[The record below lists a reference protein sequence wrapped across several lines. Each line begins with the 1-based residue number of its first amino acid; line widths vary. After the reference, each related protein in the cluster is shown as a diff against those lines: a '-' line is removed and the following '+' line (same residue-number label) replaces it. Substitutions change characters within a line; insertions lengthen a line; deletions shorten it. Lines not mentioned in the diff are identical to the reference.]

1 MGYLSHIETLNTGIK
16 VDLNGVRLS
25 GSDFDKT
32 QAGVKF
38 DAIIDDAVEDMRN
51 HFDDANVQTAIIF
64 TSNIANARHILQS
77 WGDDS
82 TMRIVCGDKSVC
94 SDLQRKQAI
103 EWIKNGSG
111 QRIIVNVDILTEGFD
126 HKALDC
132 VVLLRA
138 TTSPGLLVQM
148 VGRVIRPHDDKHCGY
163 LIDYGTN
170 IERLTKGGIENIIVP
185 TVKVKKGESPK
196 KYCTAI
202 NDGILCNHE
211 NILAAKRCQK
221 CKAEFISVNED
232 GLYSMKTVAQAIAE
246 KEAEEKITY
255 EVSKVVF
262 ESALS
267 KDGIPMIKM
276 NFIDEDHLIR
286 HSEYICLEHTGS
298 AKGLAIAKIKS
309 LMKAPGRDFYQIG
322 KFEGGHNVKNMLFL
336 FNDYY
341 NQYFK
346 QVKQITLV
354 QQGRFNKLLE
364 WSFE

>member
-1 MGYLSHIETLNTGIK
+1 
-16 VDLNGVRLS
+16 
-25 GSDFDKT
+25 
-32 QAGVKF
+32 
-38 DAIIDDAVEDMRN
+38 
-51 HFDDANVQTAIIF
+51 
-64 TSNIANARHILQS
+64 
-77 WGDDS
+77 
-82 TMRIVCGDKSVC
+82 MRIVCGDKSVC

-103 EWIKNGSG
+103 EWIKTGSG
-111 QRIIVNVDILTEGFD
+111 KRIIVNVDILTEGFD

-185 TVKVKKGESPK
+185 TVKVKKGEAPK

-211 NILAAKRCQK
+211 NILAAKKCAK
-221 CKAEFISVNED
+221 CKAEFISENED
-232 GLYSMKTVAQAIAE
+232 GKYSMRTVAQAIAE

-267 KDGIPMIKM
+267 KDGINMIKM
-276 NFIDEDHLIR
+276 IFLDEDLQKLHQ
-286 HSEYICLEHTGS
+286 EYICIEHSGS

-309 LMKAPGRDFYQIG
+309 LMKSPSHDWFQIS
-322 KFEGGHNVKNMLFL
+322 KFDGGHNVKNMLFL
-336 FNDYY
+336 LNEYY
-341 NQYFK
+341 SQYFK
-346 QVKQITLV
+346 TVKQITLV

-364 WSFE
+364 WGF